1 MEERWRR
8 YFQKWAESEI
18 FAEKLK
24 KTHKRVANSNC
35 NNPTVLFSG
44 GKDSTV
50 GLHIA
55 LQHYPDLLVF
65 HYDYTF
71 NIPRNI
77 EEEIIENMRL
87 LGAKRIIIEKEK
99 APVPDDRAFF
109 SAVYRFLRENNVDCV
124 FSCLRAE
131 ESVKRKTLI
140 KERKPFQGVKNIH
153 IIKDWTWRD
162 VWAYIISN
170 DLPYLSVYD
179 KYAEVEGWDK
189 ARFTA
194 FFSKDLDFL
203 GKSNIDG
210 ILMWKWK
217 NVLGGRKT

>member
-8 YFQKWAESEI
+8 YFLKWAESEI
-18 FAEKLK
+18 FDEKVR
-24 KTHKRVANSNC
+24 KTHERVATSNC
-35 NNPTVLFSG
+35 KNPALLFSG

-65 HYDYTF
+65 HYDYTY
-71 NIPRNI
+71 NIPREI
-77 EEEIIENMRL
+77 EREIIRIAKA
-87 LGAKRIIIEKEK
+87 LGVRNLFVKKEK
-99 APVPDDRAFF
+99 ARIPDDRGFF
-109 SAVYRFLRENNVDCV
+109 ASVYRFLRENNVDCV

-131 ESVKRKTLI
+131 ESSKRKTLI
-140 KERKPFQGVKNIH
+140 REGKPFQGVRNVH
-153 IIKDWTWRD
+153 IIYDWTWRD
-162 VWAYIISN
+162 VWAYIVSN
-170 DLPYLSVYD
+170 NLPYLRVYE

-194 FFSKDLDFL
+194 FFSPDLDFL
-203 GKSNIDG
+203 GKSNVDG

-217 NVLGGRKT
+217 NILGGGRD